1 MKKRIYQVT
10 VLAAGSLAL
19 SAVVHS
25 GTVQDTI
32 VDSAMTGGAIWA
44 SATASLGN
52 IGQLLSVQ
60 DY

>member
-10 VLAAGSLAL
+10 ALAAGSLAL
-19 SAVVHS
+19 SAAVHS
-25 GTVQDTI
+25 GPVQDTL
-32 VDSAMTGGAIWA
+32 VDGAMTGGAIWA